1 MMMDMYSPV
10 SRLLP
15 VPARS
20 CRDFARVAPLLH
32 IVFAASVAVALAL
45 PAAAQPWPARGIVVV
60 SPFAPGGANDLI
72 ARTMSVKLAE
82 ALGVA
87 VTVENRGGAG
97 ATIGTAYVARAVPD
111 GYTLLVAG
119 QSSLAFAP
127 HLYAKLSYDSLR
139 DFAPIMNVALGPYAL
154 TVNARVPVKTVAEL
168 MKIARSKPQAL
179 TFATSGAGSVS
190 HLTMETLTASTG
202 IDLVHVPYKGM
213 VPAITAMTSGEVDM
227 MFADLGLV
235 QPMVQAG
242 KLRVLAVSGRNR
254 SIAEPSLP
262 TMVESGYKEVV
273 GEGRFGFLAPAGT
286 PKEIIARLHGILA
299 TAVKGQDVRD
309 RFAKLGY
316 EPTSDTPEQFAA
328 LMKAEH
334 ERFGRQIR
342 QLKIKAE

>member
-1 MMMDMYSPV
+1 MTKHKPV
-10 SRLLP
+10 PVDRHPAVRARLRRNAPLPGLSLLP
-15 VPARS
+15 AI
-20 CRDFARVAPLLH
+20 AMG
-32 IVFAASVAVALAL
+32 ALAMSTM
-45 PAAAQPWPARGIVVV
+45 PASAQSWPAKGITVV

-72 ARTMSVKLAE
+72 ARTMSAKLAE
-82 ALGVA
+82 ALGVP

-97 ATIGTAYVARAVPD
+97 ATLGTAHVARAAPD

-127 HLYAKLSYDSLR
+127 HLYAKLPYDSLR

-154 TVNARVPVKTVAEL
+154 TVNARVPAKTVADL
-168 MKIARSKPQAL
+168 LKIARSKPQAL

-190 HLTMETLTASTG
+190 HLTMETLASSTG

-213 VPAITAMTSGEVDM
+213 VPAITAMTTGEVDM

-286 PKEIIARLHGILA
+286 PKEIIVRLHGILA

>member
-1 MMMDMYSPV
+1 MTNH
-10 SRLLP
+10 LP
-15 VPARS
+15 APADRPAPDTARS
-20 CRDFARVAPLLH
+20 SRKARASASPRLSFA
-32 IVFAASVAVALAL
+32 ALAL
-45 PAAAQPWPARGIVVV
+45 LAAAATPASAQQWPARGIVVV

-72 ARTMSVKLAE
+72 ARTMSAKLAE

-97 ATIGTAYVARAVPD
+97 ATLGTAYVARAAPD

-154 TVNARVPVKTVAEL
+154 TVNARVPAKNVAEL

-202 IDLVHVPYKGM
+202 LDLVHVPYKGM
-213 VPAITAMTSGEVDM
+213 VPAITAMTTGEVDM

-242 KLRVLAVSGRNR
+242 KLRVLAVSGRSR

-286 PKEIIARLHGILA
+286 PKEIIVRLHGILA

>member
-1 MMMDMYSPV
+1 MT
-10 SRLLP
+10 LTLTLP
-15 VPARS
+15 VPARLPI
-20 CRDFARVAPLLH
+20 AALLLAAAAVAPT
-32 IVFAASVAVALAL
+32 
-45 PAAAQPWPARGIVVV
+45 AAQSWPAKGITVV

-72 ARTMSVKLAE
+72 SRTMSARLAE
-82 ALGVA
+82 ALGVP

-97 ATIGTAYVARAVPD
+97 ATVGTAHVARAAPD

-127 HLYAKLSYDSLR
+127 HLYSKLPYDSLR

-154 TVNARVPVKTVAEL
+154 TVNASVPAKSVADL
-168 MKIARSKPQAL
+168 LKIARSKKQAL

-190 HLTMETLTASTG
+190 HLTMETLATTAG
-202 IDLVHVPYKGM
+202 IDIVHVPYKGM
-213 VPAITAMTSGEVDM
+213 VPAITAMTSGDVDM

-235 QPMVQAG
+235 EPMVRAG
-242 KLRVLAVSGRNR
+242 RLRVLAVSGRSR
-254 SIAEPSLP
+254 SAAAPSVP
-262 TMVESGYKEVV
+262 TMIESGHPEVL

-286 PKEIIARLHGILA
+286 PKEIITRLHGILA
-299 TAVKGQDVRD
+299 AAVKGADVRE

-334 ERFGRQIR
+334 ERFGKLIR
-342 QLKIKAE
+342 QLKITAQ

>member
-1 MMMDMYSPV
+1 MT
-10 SRLLP
+10 LHLP
-15 VPARS
+15 AQDDRSAPDTARS
-20 CRDFARVAPLLH
+20 SRKPPASASPRLS
-32 IVFAASVAVALAL
+32 FAALALLAVTAL
-45 PAAAQPWPARGIVVV
+45 PAAAQQWPARGIVVV

-97 ATIGTAYVARAVPD
+97 ATLGTAYVARAVPD

-154 TVNARVPVKTVAEL
+154 TVNARVPAKNVAEL

-242 KLRVLAVSGRNR
+242 KLRVLAVSGRSR

>member
-1 MMMDMYSPV
+1 MT
-10 SRLLP
+10 LHLP
-15 VPARS
+15 AQDDRSAPDTARS
-20 CRDFARVAPLLH
+20 SRKPPASASPRLS
-32 IVFAASVAVALAL
+32 FAALALLAVTAL
-45 PAAAQPWPARGIVVV
+45 PAAAQQWPARGIVVV

-72 ARTMSVKLAE
+72 ARTMSAKLAE

-97 ATIGTAYVARAVPD
+97 ATIGTAYVARAAPD

-154 TVNARVPVKTVAEL
+154 TVNARVPAKNVAEL

-242 KLRVLAVSGRNR
+242 KLRVLAVSGRSR

-262 TMVESGYKEVV
+262 TRVESGYKEVV

>member
-1 MMMDMYSPV
+1 M
-10 SRLLP
+10 RR
-15 VPARS
+15 RS
-20 CRDFARVAPLLH
+20 L
-32 IVFAASVAVALAL
+32 LAL
-45 PAAAQPWPARGIVVV
+45 PALAAPALAQPAYPDRPVRLVV
-60 SPFAPGGANDLI
+60 PYLPGGSVDILNRAY
-72 ARTMSVKLAE
+72 AR
-82 ALGVA
+82 ALGEQLGQPV
-87 VTVENRGGAG
+87 VVENRPGG
-97 ATIGTAYVARAVPD
+97 TTSIGSAFVARAVPD

-154 TVNARVPVKTVAEL
+154 TVNARVPAKNVAEL

-202 IDLVHVPYKGM
+202 LDLVHVPYKGM
-213 VPAITAMTSGEVDM
+213 VPAITAMTTGEVDM

-242 KLRVLAVSGRNR
+242 KLRVLAVSGRSR

-262 TMVESGYKEVV
+262 TMVESGFKEVV

>member
-1 MMMDMYSPV
+1 MT
-10 SRLLP
+10 LHLP
-15 VPARS
+15 AQDDRSAPDTARS
-20 CRDFARVAPLLH
+20 SRKPPASASPRLS
-32 IVFAASVAVALAL
+32 FAALALLAVTAL
-45 PAAAQPWPARGIVVV
+45 PAAAQQWPARGIVVV

-72 ARTMSVKLAE
+72 ARTMSAKLAE

-97 ATIGTAYVARAVPD
+97 ATIGTAYVARAAPD

-154 TVNARVPVKTVAEL
+154 TVNARVPAKNVAEL

-242 KLRVLAVSGRNR
+242 KLRVLAVSGRSR

>member
-1 MMMDMYSPV
+1 
-10 SRLLP
+10 
-15 VPARS
+15 
-20 CRDFARVAPLLH
+20 
-32 IVFAASVAVALAL
+32 
-45 PAAAQPWPARGIVVV
+45 
-60 SPFAPGGANDLI
+60 
-72 ARTMSVKLAE
+72 
-82 ALGVA
+82 
-87 VTVENRGGAG
+87 
-97 ATIGTAYVARAVPD
+97 
-111 GYTLLVAG
+111 
-119 QSSLAFAP
+119 
-127 HLYAKLSYDSLR
+127 
-139 DFAPIMNVALGPYAL
+139 
-154 TVNARVPVKTVAEL
+154 
-168 MKIARSKPQAL
+168 
-179 TFATSGAGSVS
+179 
-190 HLTMETLTASTG
+190 
-202 IDLVHVPYKGM
+202 
-213 VPAITAMTSGEVDM
+213 
-227 MFADLGLV
+227 
-235 QPMVQAG
+235 MVQAG

>member
-1 MMMDMYSPV
+1 MMMHMSSPV
-10 SRLLP
+10 NRLLP

-20 CRDFARVAPLLH
+20 CRDVARPSLLLRT
-32 IVFAASVAVALAL
+32 VFAAAATTALAL
-45 PAAAQPWPARGIVVV
+45 PAAAQQWPAKGIVVV

-154 TVNARVPVKTVAEL
+154 TVNARVPAKNVAEL

-242 KLRVLAVSGRNR
+242 KLRVLAVSGRSRRCRRWSSPATRKSSARAASASSRRPVRRRR
-254 SIAEPSLP
+254 SSR
-262 TMVESGYKEVV
+262 GC
-273 GEGRFGFLAPAGT
+273 
-286 PKEIIARLHGILA
+286 
-299 TAVKGQDVRD
+299 TASWPPR
-309 RFAKLGY
+309 
-316 EPTSDTPEQFAA
+316 
-328 LMKAEH
+328 
-334 ERFGRQIR
+334 
-342 QLKIKAE
+342 

>member
-1 MMMDMYSPV
+1 MT
-10 SRLLP
+10 LHLP
-15 VPARS
+15 AQDDRSAPDTARS
-20 CRDFARVAPLLH
+20 SRKPPASASPRLS
-32 IVFAASVAVALAL
+32 FAALALLAVTAL
-45 PAAAQPWPARGIVVV
+45 PAAAQQWPARGIVVV

-154 TVNARVPVKTVAEL
+154 TVNARVPAKNVAEL

-242 KLRVLAVSGRNR
+242 KLRVLAVSGRSR